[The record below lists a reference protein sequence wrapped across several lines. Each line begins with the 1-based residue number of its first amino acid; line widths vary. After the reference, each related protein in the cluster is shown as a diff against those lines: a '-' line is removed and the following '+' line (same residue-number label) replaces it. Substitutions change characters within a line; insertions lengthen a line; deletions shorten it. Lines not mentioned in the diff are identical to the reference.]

1 MSEEY
6 RIIQV
11 EKPEDEM
18 WGVIGGGLHHYN
30 VQQAGDPQGKQVCV
44 ILYTPQQ
51 EIAGGLI
58 GETHWGWFYI
68 NLMFVKEELR
78 GRGFGHRILT
88 LAEEKARQY
97 GAKHAYLDTFSF
109 QAPGF
114 YEKLGYRVFGEL
126 KDFPPGHQRNY
137 LTKQL

>member
-6 RIIQV
+6 RIVQV
-11 EKPEDEM
+11 EKPEDDM
-18 WGVIGGGLHHYN
+18 WGVIGGGIHHYN
-30 VQQAGDPQGKQVCV
+30 VQQAGDPGKQVCI

-78 GRGFGHRILT
+78 SRGFGHRILT

-114 YEKLGYRVFGEL
+114 YEKHGYRVFGEL
-126 KDFPPGHQRNY
+126 KDFPPGHQRYY